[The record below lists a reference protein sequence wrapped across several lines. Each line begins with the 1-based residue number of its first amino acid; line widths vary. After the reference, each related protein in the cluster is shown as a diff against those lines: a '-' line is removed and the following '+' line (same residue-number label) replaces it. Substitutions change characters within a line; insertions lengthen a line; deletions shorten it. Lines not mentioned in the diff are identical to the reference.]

1 MPKILTISQL
11 YKYTAA
17 KFVVYLGI
25 LKNLLLDYMNNLLKT
40 ALTAIISLSVIAGCS
55 KSSEKT
61 PTPDQKD
68 FTIEQTDLTQGSF
81 GVKITPRDNEATY
94 YFNLITKAE
103 FNSLYS
109 NDSDKLTQ
117 AYKAWFEQIAE
128 ANDLAL
134 EDLLTEALQ
143 SGMQNYPYTALT
155 PETEYVFFVYGLD
168 VYGNTT
174 TDVDYYE
181 FKTPKAEINHN
192 TKFTITPTEV
202 GSTYFVVDIE
212 PDDPDVF
219 YWYDIMPSSDY
230 EEYCASDPSNIPSF
244 VNTFLTSLKSEND
257 TFSAMTEAEFVST
270 ITKRGKTTYD
280 TALSEVANSLLP
292 EYDYY
297 VFAIGVANDGSF
309 TTEPTVIKVRT
320 AETPRNEYIIK
331 TSSTTDISYNADI
344 YAKYSEA
351 FAVMLERAVY
361 FEGET
366 DEQMV
371 ADLLAA
377 NGGDLTQYLQAD
389 RAKVE
394 FTNLIP
400 NEDYYLF
407 IFACNTDGTPK
418 TGSKANIQKV
428 AVKTNAA
435 VATGAEYTINI
446 FGISKTSAKVNITGN
461 DAATDQTFLMNIIS
475 KENYDKITAS
485 ASESEALR
493 KDMDDLIDRS
503 LEEWNKSHAKLDRK
517 EYLSRLLP
525 NESQLGTGTSVTMDG
540 LTSGTTYYIYVIGI
554 KADGTYTT
562 EPFKKDFTTI
572 ADKLSKISLS
582 CGLTASMYEEF
593 KPNQTCYRVT
603 CMGMPFSSTKAVYG
617 KFFQDTDEW
626 AGKSGDEIKELLLK
640 ETPGTYGTWYYGD
653 WFNMGIKLYTYA
665 IGVDTDGVPTDIWYM
680 SHTSKAE
687 SGVGDSGV
695 SKEITPDETKT
706 LTVTRE

>member
-1 MPKILTISQL
+1 MNHLLKLAFTL
-11 YKYTAA
+11 ATT
-17 KFVVYLGI
+17 LGI
-25 LKNLLLDYMNNLLKT
+25 L
-40 ALTAIISLSVIAGCS
+40 AGCK
-55 KSSEKT
+55 KSNET
-61 PTPDQKD
+61 PAPELDS

-81 GVKITPRDNEATY
+81 GVKVTPRDNESTY
-94 YFNLITKAE
+94 YFNLITKSS
-103 FNSLYS
+103 FKSLYGE
-109 NDSDKLTQ
+109 DSEKLTQ

-128 ANDLAL
+128 ANELAL

-155 PETEYVFFVYGLD
+155 PETDYVFFVYGLD
-168 VYGNTT
+168 IYGNTT
-174 TDVDYYE
+174 TDVEYYE
-181 FKTPKAEINHN
+181 FTTPKAELNPN
-192 TKFTITPTEV
+192 AGFTITPTEI
-202 GSTYFVVDIE
+202 GSTYFIVDIE
-212 PDDPDVF
+212 PDDPDIF
-219 YWYDIMPSSDY
+219 YWYDVIPASDY
-230 EEYCASDPSNIPSF
+230 EEYCASDPANIPSF

-257 TFSAMTEAEFVST
+257 TFSAMTEAEFVAT

-280 TALSEVANSLLP
+280 TALSEAANSLLP

-309 TTEPTVIKVRT
+309 TTNPEVVKVRT
-320 AETPRNEYIIK
+320 GETPKNEYVIK
-331 TSSTTDISYNADI
+331 SSTVTDISYNADI

-377 NGGDLTQYLQAD
+377 NGGDLTQFLQAD

-394 FTNLIP
+394 FTSLIP
-400 NEDYYLF
+400 DEDYYLF

-435 VATGAEYTINI
+435 VATGAEYTINV
-446 FGISKTSAKVNITGN
+446 FSISKTSAKVNVSGN

-475 KENYDKITAS
+475 KEKYDQITAS
-485 ASESEALR
+485 STESEALR
-493 KDMDDLIDRS
+493 KDMDELIDTN

-525 NESQLGTGTSVTMDG
+525 NESQLGTGTSVTFDG

-562 EPFKKDFTTI
+562 EPFKQEFSTI
-572 ADKLSKISLS
+572 ADKLSKITLS
-582 CGLTASMYEEF
+582 CGVTATTYEEF
-593 KPNQTCYRVT
+593 YPNKTAYTFRVSAL
-603 CMGMPFSSTKAVYG
+603 PLNSTKAVYG
-617 KFFQDTDEW
+617 KFFENTDEW
-626 AGKSGDEIKELLLK
+626 AGKTGDELKELLLK
-640 ETPGTYGTWYYGD
+640 ETPGSDGTWQHGD
-653 WFNMGIKLYTYA
+653 WHERGNKLFAYV
-665 IGVDTDGVPTDIWYM
+665 IGVDTDGVPTDIWYV
-680 SHTSKAE
+680 SHTSKLD
-687 SGVGDSGV
+687 SGVGNSGFY
-695 SKEITPDETKT
+695 KEITPDESKT
-706 LTVTRE
+706 IAVTRQ